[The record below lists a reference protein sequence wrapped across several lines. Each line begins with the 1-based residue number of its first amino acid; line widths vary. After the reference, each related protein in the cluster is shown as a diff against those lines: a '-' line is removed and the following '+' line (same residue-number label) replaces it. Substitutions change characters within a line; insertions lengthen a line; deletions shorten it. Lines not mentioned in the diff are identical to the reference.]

1 MKETLIIVNSAD
13 GKHLSSDG
21 SSFDVEFDVMIKT
34 GGDPHLKVLSS
45 TIWYTFPNIKTGVND
60 TLIVKH
66 GAALANTV
74 TLTIPQGLYGIQEL
88 NDAIQHEIESTGL
101 AAASNLG
108 SKTAIAV
115 GGNFATGQAS
125 VTITIQPAPSSQH
138 IEIDW
143 VNSTISPLL
152 GFTTNTSLNAS
163 SGVLTQTTFS
173 DNIANLAP
181 VSSLQIRCSAARGSV
196 VSGKTGS
203 DVIASVQIDASVG
216 HQIMYAPSVT
226 PRIAAPAFT
235 DGIQR
240 MRMRLTDQDGNDINT
255 QGEYWSATLLLEW

>member
-1 MKETLIIVNSAD
+1 MKETLIVVNSAD
-13 GKHLSSDG
+13 GSNRSADG
-21 SSFDVEFDVMIKT
+21 SSFDVVFDTPIRT

-45 TIWYTFPNIKTGVND
+45 TIWYTFPNVKVGQND

-66 GAALANTV
+66 GAGLVNTAA
-74 TLTIPQGLYGIQEL
+74 LTIPQGLYGISEL
-88 NDAIQHEIESTGL
+88 NDAIQHQIEATGL
-101 AAASNLG
+101 ASASNLG
-108 SKTAIAV
+108 SKAAISV

-125 VTITIQPAPSSQH
+125 VTVAIQPAPSSQH
-138 IEIDW
+138 VEIDW
-143 VNSTISPLL
+143 MHSTLSPLL
-152 GFTTNTSLNAS
+152 GFTSNTSLNAS
-163 SGVLTQTTFS
+163 TGVLTQTTFS
-173 DNIANLAP
+173 DDIANLAP

-216 HQIMYAPSVT
+216 HQIMYSPSVT
-226 PRIAAPAFT
+226 PRIAAPAFA

-240 MRMRLTDQDGNDINT
+240 MRMRLTDQDGDDINT